1 MFTPP
6 TLPLSIYG
14 KRQETASHKHAP
26 SRAGRIYPH
35 NRKSYLR
42 DNFQA
47 NPSVQSSLDSVI
59 PLTPSERTRAIPGR
73 RHPPAVVYRSP
84 SSLCRTVAA
93 HAAFHVVGGGVGET
107 QTSRRQLTYRYIPE
121 FGSFA
126 ELGSKAVP
134 LPIIGRSDDPHW
146 PTVPTNLL
154 RMHCEMSVEEK
165 TSSLAQPLVVTT
177 SSSRSNENS
186 SSTSTELD
194 PAPEQS
200 STCETDSPE
209 EKMTLG
215 KLSQHAVAVHQEQI
229 RKTAFEDNVYPM
241 SPSSVDSANSVS
253 SWPGYSDLGSAT
265 LMLQPQRQQQQQLM
279 QQQHQQQYWKVEE
292 EIKRMTYE
300 HQQPQQAL
308 VTIPERTYARD
319 SDEEPPLKKQRV
331 IAARADTSPLPTA
344 QASQRKSSGKRSRTA
359 YSSVQLVELEKQFNH
374 NRYLC
379 RPQRIQMAENLKL
392 SERQIKIWFQNR
404 RMKFKKEQSGRG
416 NGASINNNNN
426 SNSNNNINNNNN
438 NSINTASGTPE
449 QLNSPLEGADA
460 CDLLQASNASPTQQL
475 SQQQQQ
481 QQQQRQQQPIMN
493 WTVQPRVASVPQY
506 PLSQQANSEAV
517 SRSYG
522 SYFLPQSSSM
532 PSQVQ
537 LQETRTNFPEVDDSF
552 FQCAQQTS
560 YAQHAIKQ
568 EDEIF
573 SQQQQQ
579 YWQTQQSQPCP
590 QYSLQNCNN
599 QYSLVEQTSSQ
610 PTYSIQSS
618 TNTQQDSFGLNSV
631 LPELL
636 PWLNPAPYSS
646 SIETA
651 STMYRN
657 VFNDEPRV
665 TVGDLPESQID
676 LTNL

>member
-1 MFTPP
+1 
-6 TLPLSIYG
+6 
-14 KRQETASHKHAP
+14 
-26 SRAGRIYPH
+26 
-35 NRKSYLR
+35 
-42 DNFQA
+42 
-47 NPSVQSSLDSVI
+47 
-59 PLTPSERTRAIPGR
+59 
-73 RHPPAVVYRSP
+73 
-84 SSLCRTVAA
+84 
-93 HAAFHVVGGGVGET
+93 
-107 QTSRRQLTYRYIPE
+107 
-121 FGSFA
+121 
-126 ELGSKAVP
+126 
-134 LPIIGRSDDPHW
+134 
-146 PTVPTNLL
+146 
-154 RMHCEMSVEEK
+154 MSVEEQ

-177 SSSRSNENS
+177 SSSRANENS
-186 SSTSTELD
+186 SSASTELD
-194 PAPEQS
+194 PAPGQS
-200 STCETDSPE
+200 SSCETDSQE
-209 EKMTLG
+209 EKKMTLG

-229 RKTAFEDNVYPM
+229 RKAAFEDNVYPM
-241 SPSSVDSANSVS
+241 SPSS
-253 SWPGYSDLGSAT
+253 
-265 LMLQPQRQQQQQLM
+265 QQQQQQLM

-300 HQQPQQAL
+300 HQQQQAP
-308 VTIPERTYARD
+308 VTIPQRTYVRD

-331 IAARADTSPLPTA
+331 IAVRTDTSPLPTA
-344 QASQRKSSGKRSRTA
+344 QESENNRNTQTCASKDALRQTYIRGHTEFEFPESGESDITSSVTTARITILASLAGQKISTFLNSPKMSQRKSSGKRSRTA

-416 NGASINNNNN
+416 NGASNNNNNN
-426 SNSNNNINNNNN
+426 SNR
-438 NSINTASGTPE
+438 
-449 QLNSPLEGADA
+449 ADA

-475 SQQQQQ
+475 AQQQQ
-481 QQQQRQQQPIMN
+481 QQQPIMN
-493 WTVQPRVASVPQY
+493 WTMQPRVASVPEY
-506 PLSQQANSEAV
+506 PLSHQANSEAV

-537 LQETRTNFPEVDDSF
+537 LQETRTNYPEADDTFFP
-552 FQCAQQTS
+552 CAQQTS
-560 YAQHAIKQ
+560 YAPHTIKQ
-568 EDEIF
+568 EDELF

-579 YWQTQQSQPCP
+579 YWQPQQCQPCP
-590 QYSLQNCNN
+590 QYSVQNCNN

-636 PWLNPAPYSS
+636 PWLNPGPYSS

-665 TVGDLPESQID
+665 IVGDLPESQID

>member
-1 MFTPP
+1 
-6 TLPLSIYG
+6 
-14 KRQETASHKHAP
+14 
-26 SRAGRIYPH
+26 
-35 NRKSYLR
+35 
-42 DNFQA
+42 
-47 NPSVQSSLDSVI
+47 
-59 PLTPSERTRAIPGR
+59 
-73 RHPPAVVYRSP
+73 
-84 SSLCRTVAA
+84 
-93 HAAFHVVGGGVGET
+93 
-107 QTSRRQLTYRYIPE
+107 
-121 FGSFA
+121 
-126 ELGSKAVP
+126 
-134 LPIIGRSDDPHW
+134 
-146 PTVPTNLL
+146 
-154 RMHCEMSVEEK
+154 MSVEEQ

-177 SSSRSNENS
+177 SSSRANENS
-186 SSTSTELD
+186 SSASTELD
-194 PAPEQS
+194 PAPGQS
-200 STCETDSPE
+200 SSCETDSQE
-209 EKMTLG
+209 EKKMTLG

-229 RKTAFEDNVYPM
+229 RKAAFEDNVYPM

-253 SWPGYSDLGSAT
+253 SWPGYNDLGTAT
-265 LMLQPQRQQQQQLM
+265 LMLQQQRQQQQQQQQQLM

-300 HQQPQQAL
+300 HQQQQAP
-308 VTIPERTYARD
+308 VTIPQRTYVRD

-331 IAARADTSPLPTA
+331 IAVRTDTSPLPTA
-344 QASQRKSSGKRSRTA
+344 QVSQRKSSGKRSRTA

-416 NGASINNNNN
+416 NGASNNNNNN

-438 NSINTASGTPE
+438 SNNNNNNNTASRTPE
-449 QLNSPLEGADA
+449 HLNSPLEGADA

-475 SQQQQQ
+475 AQQQQ
-481 QQQQRQQQPIMN
+481 QQQPIMN
-493 WTVQPRVASVPQY
+493 WTMQPRVASVPEY
-506 PLSQQANSEAV
+506 PLSHQANSEAV

-537 LQETRTNFPEVDDSF
+537 LQETRTNYPEADDTFFP
-552 FQCAQQTS
+552 CAQQTS
-560 YAQHAIKQ
+560 YAPHTIKQ
-568 EDEIF
+568 EDELF

-579 YWQTQQSQPCP
+579 YWQPQQCQPCP
-590 QYSLQNCNN
+590 QYSVQNCNN

-636 PWLNPAPYSS
+636 PWLNPGPYSS

-665 TVGDLPESQID
+665 IVGDLPESQID